1 MAEDITERK
10 RAEEALVAA
19 KTAAEEAN
27 RTKGRFLATM
37 SHELRTPLNAII
49 GYSEMLEE
57 DAVSAG
63 KHEIAGDLRRITS
76 AARHLLQL
84 ISDVLD
90 LSKIEAGRIDIHNE
104 PVALDWLIG
113 EVTGTVSQLIADNG
127 NTLEATCDPAI
138 GVMVTDPTR
147 VRQILFNLLSN
158 AAKFTTQGAVRVRA
172 VLAPEPPAHVL
183 ITVEDTGIGMRP
195 AQLERIFLPFA
206 QADGSTT
213 RKYGGTG
220 LGLAICREF
229 CRLMNG
235 SISVESEAGVGS
247 TFTVRLPY
255 HAGSEPAS

>member
-1 MAEDITERK
+1 
-10 RAEEALVAA
+10 
-19 KTAAEEAN
+19 
-27 RTKGRFLATM
+27 
-37 SHELRTPLNAII
+37 
-49 GYSEMLEE
+49 
-57 DAVSAG
+57 
-63 KHEIAGDLRRITS
+63 
-76 AARHLLQL
+76 
-84 ISDVLD
+84 
-90 LSKIEAGRIDIHNE
+90 
-104 PVALDWLIG
+104 
-113 EVTGTVSQLIADNG
+113 
-127 NTLEATCDPAI
+127 
-138 GVMVTDPTR
+138 
-147 VRQILFNLLSN
+147 VRQILFNLLSI